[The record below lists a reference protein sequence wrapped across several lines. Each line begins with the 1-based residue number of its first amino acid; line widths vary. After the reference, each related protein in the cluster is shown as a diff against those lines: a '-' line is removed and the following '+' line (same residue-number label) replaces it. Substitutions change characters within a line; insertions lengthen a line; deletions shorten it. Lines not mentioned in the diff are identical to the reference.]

1 MEYNCRVYDYP
12 AGQHVTI
19 YKRTITRSEDTGNE
33 DTEDL
38 EVEADM
44 NVNFTKTYK
53 NEDRTKEEEEHC
65 KKVSL
70 SGTKIGYT
78 TYHAP
83 TSGTGSSPLLLTAK
97 GQMQVTMTLS
107 SVG

>member
-1 MEYNCRVYDYP
+1 MGVIMEYNCRVYDYP

-53 NEDRTKEEEEHC
+53 MRTGQKR
-65 KKVSL
+65 KRN
-70 SGTKIGYT
+70 
-78 TYHAP
+78 
-83 TSGTGSSPLLLTAK
+83 TAK
-97 GQMQVTMTLS
+97 SKPVRHKK
-107 SVG
+107 